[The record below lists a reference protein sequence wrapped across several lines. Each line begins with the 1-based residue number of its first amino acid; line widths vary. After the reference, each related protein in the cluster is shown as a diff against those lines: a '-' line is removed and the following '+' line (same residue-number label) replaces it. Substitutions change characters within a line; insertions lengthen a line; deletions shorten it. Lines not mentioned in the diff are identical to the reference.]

1 MYIKVPDEMS
11 DEVTALLPYGTVVN
25 IRRQV
30 HDFDNE
36 IETGVRSPLV
46 KNMTKQIPSYVEVGG
61 FTLPIRYKGQQRTCK
76 ICNQPGH
83 IARN

>member
-1 MYIKVPDEMS
+1 MYIKVPYEMS
-11 DEVTALLPYGTVVN
+11 DEVTALLPYGTVIN

-36 IETGVRSPLV
+36 IETGVRSALV
-46 KNMTKQIPSYVEVGG
+46 KNMKKQIPSYVEVS
-61 FTLPIRYKGQQRTCK
+61 LYKGQQRTCN

-83 IARN
+83 RARN